1 MLLAFAAGLLALASL
16 APPSVALAQAAGPS
30 PAQSAGSTLAVAAPV
45 NPATDR
51 QYVFW
56 RGGDGRIYEAWHTRG
71 WHGPVNKGW
80 TSPSAPSAAVTTSS
94 HQYVLWRG
102 ANSHIYEAWYT
113 NGWHGPLDLTSTLR
127 WGTAGLTTSTPAVGV
142 NPVSGRQY
150 VFWRGVNGRVYEAW
164 YTTGWHGPAN
174 MGWGSQSA
182 PSVAVTNAAHQYVY
196 WQGSD
201 NHIFEAW
208 FTGTWRGPRDLTA
221 TSGWGEFGETI
232 SAVGAAVNPAGDD
245 QYLFWREADGRAYEA
260 WYRNGWNGPTNMG
273 WSPASSPGVGVT
285 LSSHQ
290 YVFWQGGDG
299 AIWESWWRGGW
310 NGPIT
315 PLQLSTGR
323 GPAVQVM
330 QTSSNLSQR
339 LSRLSNLRFGGT
351 PPPGLPTISVNAG
364 VRYQQI
370 TGVGAAM
377 TDTSAWLIYD
387 QLDPATRSA
396 LMRDLFGNNGIH
408 LGFTLVPMGA
418 SDFTR
423 NGQPYTYDD
432 VPPGQTDPQLTHF
445 SIARDRAYILPALR
459 EMLAVNPATTVFAT
473 PWTAPPWM
481 KANRAYDNLHHLG
494 SLLSSAYQPLAN
506 YFVKFLQA
514 YAAEGVTVKAIAP
527 VNEPNGAAAFP
538 SMDFPEPGEAQ
549 WIAQNLQP
557 ALQQANLHP
566 KLYGADVGWGSAS
579 YPTALVSSQARSAL
593 TGIAW
598 HCYSGIP
605 DVMSTLHPQT
615 PTGEQILTECSPGIT
630 PYPVPEVLI
639 GSLRNWST
647 AVTLWN
653 LALDP
658 SGGPVQPP
666 NTGCHGCTGVVTINE
681 ATGRVTLNRPYYQL
695 GQFGAFLQPG
705 ASRIS
710 SNTFVRF
717 YQHSAT
723 NFGVTAGLDDVAF
736 LNPDGNRVLVA
747 YNNSSAAIRFVV
759 KWAGRTF
766 AYSLPGRAMVTFR
779 WHP

>member
-1 MLLAFAAGLLALASL
+1 MS
-16 APPSVALAQAAGPS
+16 
-30 PAQSAGSTLAVAAPV
+30 AVAVGV
-45 NPATDR
+45 NPANDR

-56 RGGDGRIYEAWHTRG
+56 RGGYGRIYEAWYTTG

-80 TSPSAPSAAVTTSS
+80 TSPSAPSVAVTTNS
-94 HQYVLWRG
+94 HQYAFWQG
-102 ANSHIYEAWYT
+102 INSHIYEAWYT
-113 NGWHGPLDLTSTLR
+113 NRWHGPLDLTTTLR
-127 WGTAGLTTSTPAVGV
+127 WGTAGLTTSTPTVAV
-142 NPVSGRQY
+142 NPASGRQY
-150 VFWRGVNGRVYEAW
+150 VFWRGMTGRIYEAW
-164 YTTGWHGPAN
+164 YTTGWHGPTN
-174 MGWGSQSA
+174 MGWGSTSA
-182 PSVAVTNAAHQYVY
+182 PAVAVTDAAHQYVY
-196 WQGSD
+196 WRGSD
-201 NHIFEAW
+201 DHIFEAW

-221 TSGWGEFGETI
+221 YNGWGEFGETI
-232 SAVGAAVNPAGDD
+232 SMVGAGVNPAGDD
-245 QYLFWREADGRAYEA
+245 QYLFWQEADGRAYEA
-260 WYRNGWNGPTNMG
+260 WHINGWTGPTNMG
-273 WSPASSPGVGVT
+273 WSPAAAPGVGVT
-285 LSSHQ
+285 LAAHQ

-299 AIWESWWRGGW
+299 AIWEAWWRNGW

-323 GPAVQVM
+323 GPTVQVV

-339 LSRLSNLRFGGT
+339 LSRLSNLRFGGA
-351 PPPGLPTISVNAG
+351 PPAGLPTLSVNAG
-364 VRYQQI
+364 LRYQQI

-387 QLDPATRSA
+387 ELDSATRAA
-396 LMRDLFGNNGIH
+396 LMNDLFGRNGIH

-418 SDFTR
+418 SDFTQ
-423 NGQPYTYDD
+423 NGQPYSYDD
-432 VPPGQTDPQLTHF
+432 MPPGQTDPQLTHF
-445 SIARDRAYILPALR
+445 SIAHDRAYILPALR
-459 EMLAVNPATTVFAT
+459 QMLAVNPATKVFAT

-481 KANRAYDNLHHLG
+481 KANKAYDNLGHLG
-494 SLLSSAYQPLAN
+494 SLLPSAYQPLAN
-506 YFVKFLQA
+506 YFVKFIQA
-514 YAAEGVTVKAIAP
+514 YAAEGVPVSAIAP
-527 VNEPNGAAAFP
+527 ENEPNAASAFP
-538 SMDFPEPGEAQ
+538 AMDFPEPDEAQ

-566 KLYGADVGWGSAS
+566 KLYGADVGWGSAT
-579 YPTALVSSQARSAL
+579 YPTALVSSPARNAL
-593 TGIAW
+593 SGIAW

-605 DVMSTLHPQT
+605 NVMTTLHPQT

-666 NTGCHGCTGVVTINE
+666 NSGCHGCTGVVTVNE
-681 ATGRVTLNRPYYQL
+681 ATGQVTFNPAYYQL

-705 ASRIS
+705 AIRIS
-710 SNTFVRF
+710 SNTLVSF
-717 YQHSAT
+717 YQHGP
-723 NFGVTAGLDDVAF
+723 NYGVTSGLDDVAF

-759 KWAGRTF
+759 KWGRRAF